1 MSAER
6 QLADVDLP
14 SEQARYQSSLGAN
27 GRFRIFDRRA
37 DDPGESFVEADLR
50 MVVPVGPPE
59 VYE

>member
-1 MSAER
+1 MSAGR
-6 QLADVDLP
+6 QRADVDLP
-14 SEQARYQSSLGAN
+14 ADQPRYQSVEAN